1 MHLLFMAALLVI
13 GPVDKAAPN
22 RMPQM
27 AASKSLTAVVFASQ
41 SSIWFAASKDGA
53 QTFSTPVKV
62 TGVPAMAVGRHRG
75 PHIVISGKTIVVSA
89 ITGSTVSQNPHAH
102 GNPENGDLVAWR
114 SEDEGRTWSKP
125 VVIDDVPAAAREGLH
140 AMAVNAQGDLA
151 AAWLD
156 LRGKGT
162 RLYGAY
168 SKDAGKTWSKN
179 VLLFEAPEG
188 TICQCCAPSLAG
200 TDGGFEVMFRNV
212 VAGNRDMYLLQW
224 PLGDK
229 VVGAPVKMGN
239 GSWQLNACP
248 MDGGGVAAVNGKT
261 VSAWRREET
270 VFLDESGKP
279 EKAVGT
285 GKDVA
290 LAVTKRGAYVAWT
303 GAKGI
308 EVHVPGQAEDVELGA
323 GAFGNLVAL
332 PDGEVVAAWEQDG
345 GIRIAVVEEGQK
357 NRLLTR
363 AAQ

>member
-1 MHLLFMAALLVI
+1 MAALLVI
-13 GPVDKAAPN
+13 GPVDKAVPN

-27 AASKSLTAVVFASQ
+27 AASKDLTAVVFASG

-62 TGVPAMAVGRHRG
+62 TGVPALAVGRHRG
-75 PHIVISGKTIVVSA
+75 PHVVISGKTVVVSA
-89 ITGSTVSQNPHAH
+89 VYGSAVAEGPHAH
-102 GNPENGDLVAWR
+102 GLPADGDLVAWR
-114 SEDEGRTWSKP
+114 SEDEGRTWSAP

-179 VLLFEAPEG
+179 VLLFESQEG

-200 TDGGFEVMFRNV
+200 TSGGFEVMFRNV
-212 VAGNRDMYLLQW
+212 VAGNRDMYLLKW
-224 PLGDK
+224 PLGGK
-229 VVGAPVKMGN
+229 VDGAPVKMGT

-248 MDGGGVAAVNGKT
+248 MDGGGVSAMNGKT

-270 VFLDESGKP
+270 VFLDEAGEP
-279 EKAVGT
+279 ENAVGT

-308 EVHVPGQAEDVELGA
+308 EVHVPGQAENIGLGA
-323 GAFGNLVAL
+323 GTFSNLVAL
-332 PDGEVVAAWEQDG
+332 PDGEVVAAWEQEG
-345 GIRIAVVEEGQK
+345 AIRIMALERSEKG
-357 NRLLTR
+357 RLMTR
-363 AAQ
+363 VAQ